1 MLNFSPYGTTI
12 AGGRYTDYIKSMSTT
27 TGYNVPTTYVNT
39 TNGETPKY

>member
-1 MLNFSPYGTTI
+1 MLNFNPYGITI
-12 AGGRYTDYIKSMSTT
+12 ARGRYTDYIKGMSTT

>member
-1 MLNFSPYGTTI
+1 MLNFSPYSTTI
-12 AGGRYTDYIKSMSTT
+12 AGGRYIDYIKGMSTT